1 MIDETKLAQLERMF
15 NTTPCPLCGGRHS
28 VRLSPKCD
36 HSSASSSMVALGE
49 DVIFVEATGGCEGFS
64 SSVRNFIVKNRG
76 RLIKDPFDHIM

>member
-1 MIDETKLAQLERMF
+1 
-15 NTTPCPLCGGRHS
+15 
-28 VRLSPKCD
+28 
-36 HSSASSSMVALGE
+36 MVALGE